1 MIISGIFLIMFV
13 ALSLFFIY
21 LALPFEYGVHK
32 KDKKDREG
40 GKDKEDKKEKED
52 KNTKKIERI
61 KYTKG

>member
-40 GKDKEDKKEKED
+40 GKDKIYK
-52 KNTKKIERI
+52 RI
-61 KYTKG
+61 KQKRKKKNIRHT

>member
-40 GKDKEDKKEKED
+40 GKGELL
-52 KNTKKIERI
+52 RP
-61 KYTKG
+61 YGRSF